1 MLWANGPVFMKI
13 SRVSLELHMSAVS
26 AHSLYDEQLKAGLS
40 THRNNGS
47 TPDGS
52 SGVDK
57 LQVAALV
64 WI

>member
-1 MLWANGPVFMKI
+1 MKI
-13 SRVSLELHMSAVS
+13 YRTSLELHISAVS

-40 THRNNGS
+40 THHNNDSTPNGS
-47 TPDGS
+47 NGE
-52 SGVDK
+52 DK

>member
-1 MLWANGPVFMKI
+1 MAQFFMKI
-13 SRVSLELHMSAVS
+13 YRISLELHIAAVS

-40 THRNNGS
+40 THHNNNGS

-52 SGVDK
+52 NGEDK